1 MARFDQG
8 LTYDSGTRYD
18 DPAPPPPPPNKR
30 KAMSKP
36 KLELKK
42 RTDDNLI
49 TFSQGVVTA
58 MTGNANFATPMP
70 ALTVITAAITDL
82 QTKIGTVTDL
92 QNQLRAAHTAKDNS
106 RANLETQLTYLANYV
121 EIAAAGDDNKIET
134 AGMPVRSPGAP
145 VGLPAAPQNLNAT
158 ASDFPGTIDLVWDP
172 VPGAATYEIQCK
184 VHDSPTPFQNAKSS
198 TSSRTTLEGLI
209 PGTLYAFQ
217 VRALGAAG
225 PGPYSDEAV
234 KRAP

>member
-1 MARFDQG
+1 MPTFDSGSRFDTG
-8 LTYDSGTRYD
+8 LRYD
-18 DPAPPPPPPNKR
+18 DGPPPQPIPKR

-36 KLELKK
+36 KLELRK

-49 TFSQGVVTA
+49 TFIQGIVTA
-58 MTGNANFATPMP
+58 MTGNPNFPTPMP
-70 ALTVITAAITDL
+70 ALTAITAAVTSL
-82 QTKIGTVTDL
+82 QTQIATVTSL
-92 QNQLRAAHTAKDNS
+92 QNQLRQAHTDKDNA
-106 RANLETQLTYLANYV
+106 REALEQQVTYLANYV
-121 EIAAAGDDNKIET
+121 EIAAAGDDSKIES
-134 AGMPVRSPGAP
+134 AGMPVRSPGVP
-145 VGLPAAPQNLNAT
+145 VGLPAAPLNLNAT

-184 VHDSPTPFQNAKSS
+184 VHGDATPFENAKSS
-198 TSSRTTLEGLI
+198 TSSRTTVDGLT
-209 PGTLYAFQ
+209 PGTQYAFQ

>member
-49 TFSQGVVTA
+49 TFIQGIVTA
-58 MTGNANFATPMP
+58 MTGNANFPTPMP
-70 ALTVITAAITDL
+70 ALTAITAALTEL
-82 QTKIGTVTDL
+82 QTNIATVTNL
-92 QNQLRAAHTAKDNS
+92 QNQLRQAHTDKDNA
-106 RANLETQLTYLANYV
+106 REALEQQVTYLANYV
-121 EIAAAGDDNKIET
+121 EIASAGDDSKIES
-134 AGMPVRSPGAP
+134 AGMPVRSQGVP
-145 VGLPAAPQNLNAT
+145 VGLPGAPQNLNAT

-184 VHDSPTPFQNAKSS
+184 VHDSPAPFTNAKSS

>member
-8 LTYDSGTRYD
+8 LTYDSGIRYD
-18 DPAPPPPPPNKR
+18 ETAPPTPPTPR

-42 RTDDNLI
+42 RNDADLI
-49 TFSQGVVTA
+49 TFTQGIVTA

-70 ALTVITAAITDL
+70 ALTVITAGITDL
-82 QTKIGTVTDL
+82 QSKIASVTDL
-92 QNQLRAAHTAKDNS
+92 QNQLRQAHTDKDIS
-106 RANLETQLTYLANYV
+106 REALEQQVTYLGNYV
-121 EIAAAGDDNKIET
+121 EIAAAGSESKIES
-134 AGMPVRSPGAP
+134 AGMPIRSSGVP
-145 VGLPAAPQNLNAT
+145 VGLPGIPQNLNVSS
-158 ASDFPGTIDLVWDP
+158 SDFPGAIDLVWDP
-172 VPGAATYEIQCK
+172 VPGAATYEVQCK
-184 VHDSPTPFQNAKSS
+184 VHDTPAPFENAKAS
-198 TSSRTTLEGLI
+198 TSSRTTVEGLI

-217 VRALGAAG
+217 VRALGSAG

>member
-8 LTYDSGTRYD
+8 LTYDSGIRYD
-18 DPAPPPPPPNKR
+18 EPAPPTPPTPR

-42 RTDDNLI
+42 RTDADLI
-49 TFSQGVVTA
+49 TFTQGIVTA
-58 MTGNANFATPMP
+58 MTGNANFTTPMP
-70 ALTVITAAITDL
+70 ALSVITTAITDL
-82 QTKIGTVTDL
+82 QSKIANITDL
-92 QNQLRAAHTAKDNS
+92 QNQLRLAHTDKDSS
-106 RANLETQLTYLANYV
+106 RDDLEQQVTYLANYV
-121 EIAAAGDDNKIET
+121 EIAAAGSESKIES
-134 AGMPVRSPGAP
+134 AGMPVRSTGAP
-145 VGLPAAPQNLNAT
+145 VGLPGIPQNLNVST
-158 ASDFPGTIDLVWDP
+158 SDFPGAIDLVWDP

-184 VHDSPTPFQNAKSS
+184 VHDTPAPFENAKSS
-198 TSSRTTLEGLI
+198 TSSRTTVEGLT